1 MPSQVRTYSEDKR
14 LGRVY
19 TPEVLVEEVLQ
30 AVGYDPVKY
39 PTARIL
45 DPACGDGQF
54 LVAIVRRIL
63 ERLPPAQWK
72 EALAGV
78 EGWDIDPH
86 AVAVARTRLEAE
98 LAPYGLPLLCQL
110 SVRDSLMAYT
120 TLFGPPPMYDFI
132 VGNPPYVR
140 IQHLPDAYKAF
151 LQKNFSFC
159 RTGSTDLYLA
169 FFELGLSLLSEK
181 GKLGFITPN
190 TWLYTQAARS
200 LRAYL
205 LQEKLLERVIDYD
218 TATPFAGVGAY
229 IAITILSKERPAFWQ
244 YERRGAT
251 PFFQVLSAGQ
261 WFHSVSYTPRLRP
274 LGEVAYIGVG
284 ITTLADEVFILFPE
298 EPFVPEKP
306 IQRLRTRAGQ
316 RVEIETPLLR
326 PIIKASTFRGDA
338 GHPRT
343 YIVFPYVLV
352 EGKYRIV
359 PEELLQ
365 QQYPLGY
372 AYLSMHKERLL
383 RRDGGKPNPEGW
395 YAFGRHQNLEKSFG
409 MKILFPPISQKPRFV
424 LSRLEECTVYSG
436 YFIKYDGD
444 YEALLA
450 QLNSERME
458 AYIRLHSRPFR
469 GGWRAYNKRVL
480 ERFPVEV

>member
-19 TPEVLVEEVLQ
+19 TPEGLVAEVLA

-39 PTARIL
+39 PQARLL

-63 ERLPPAQWK
+63 ERLPPDKWR
-72 EALAGV
+72 EALAGI

-86 AVAVARTRLEAE
+86 AIEVARTRLQAE

-110 SVRDSLMAYT
+110 SVRDSLMTYT
-120 TLFGPPPMYDFI
+120 TLFGPQPTYDFI

-140 IQHLPDAYKAF
+140 IQHLPDSYKTF

-169 FFELGLSLLSEK
+169 FFELGLSLLAEG

-190 TWLYTQAARS
+190 TWLYTEAARP
-200 LRAYL
+200 LRTYL

-218 TATPFAGVGAY
+218 TATPFPGVGAY
-229 IAITILSKERPAFWQ
+229 IAITVLSKERPAFWQ
-244 YERRGAT
+244 YERRGT
-251 PFFQVLSAGQ
+251 PPFLQVLPAGE
-261 WFHSVSYTPRLRP
+261 WFHTVSYTPRFRP

-298 EPFVPEKP
+298 APFSPERP

-316 RVEIETPLLR
+316 LVEIETPLLR
-326 PIIKASTFRGDA
+326 PIIKASTFQGDA
-338 GHPRT
+338 GHPQA
-343 YIVFPYVLV
+343 YIIFPYTLV
-352 EGKYRIV
+352 EGKYRLL
-359 PEELLQ
+359 PEGIL
-365 QQYPLGY
+365 QQYPLAY
-372 AYLSMHKERLL
+372 VYLSAHKERLL

-409 MKILFPPISQKPRFV
+409 KKILFPPISPKPRFG

-469 GGWRAYNKRVL
+469 GGWRAYNKKVL